1 LRALIGAACAR
12 LAATGTTHLVLFTS
26 PGAALRDAV
35 LGLTTRV
42 ERFGR
47 FSRVP
52 EPGDSA
58 RRGVYVDP
66 IYF

>member
-1 LRALIGAACAR
+1 
-12 LAATGTTHLVLFTS
+12 
-26 PGAALRDAV
+26 
-35 LGLTTRV
+35 LGLATRV

-47 FSRVP
+47 FTRVP
-52 EPGDSA
+52 EPTDAA